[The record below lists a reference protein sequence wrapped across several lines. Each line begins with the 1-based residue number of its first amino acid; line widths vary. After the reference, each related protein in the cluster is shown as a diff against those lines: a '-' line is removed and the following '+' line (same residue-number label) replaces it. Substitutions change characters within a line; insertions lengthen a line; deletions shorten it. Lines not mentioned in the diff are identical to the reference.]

1 MVHKQWNI
9 TATFRLT
16 VRMVFHGENFLIYPL
31 AIMPLNIFAPWL
43 PFGAPKKASESRTKL
58 YNMVE
63 EFIKQ
68 NNEYEVK
75 TIQ

>member
-1 MVHKQWNI
+1 
-9 TATFRLT
+9 
-16 VRMVFHGENFLIYPL
+16 
-31 AIMPLNIFAPWL
+31 MPLNIFAPWL

-75 TIQ
+75 TM